1 METRINSNHS
11 RIHYEN
17 FSCHTVHSSFK
28 RTESLNSSHTNSPL
42 QKEEGLNRTV
52 GVWGLSANIVNLTV
66 GGGIFILPAIVA
78 AGLGSASIAAYLFCG
93 FLIALVMLCFTE
105 VGSKV
110 TDSGGAY
117 TYIESAFGRYAGFL
131 AANLFIVSALT
142 AGAAIANA
150 IFEILASFIPVMG
163 SGWARITF
171 LLVLFGG
178 LAWINVIGMKS
189 GMRVIVF
196 STMAKLI
203 PLLLLV
209 LIGWKDVTGSNLIW
223 ESLPSVKSVGEMS
236 LILFF
241 AFFGAETALSI
252 GGEVKNPKKTIPKAI
267 FIGVSGIL
275 ILYMLIQTVSLGVM
289 GDSLADFQANPL
301 AEVGSRIFG
310 PAGLTFITLGA
321 AVSMIGLVSGIITNL
336 PRVIFAGAR
345 DGVIPPAILA
355 RVHPKYITPHIAI
368 ILYSSVSFLLASV
381 GEIKALMIA
390 SSGAIL
396 LVYLGVA
403 LSVVRLR
410 QLQPVDPGSF
420 TIPGGYLVPAAASLV
435 ILWFLSHLTGPEAI
449 GMAVLVAVL
458 TGVFFGMQLI
468 RSRAADQLVELSEPK
483 PMK

>member
-1 METRINSNHS
+1 MNPSTNHA
-11 RIHYEN
+11 
-17 FSCHTVHSSFK
+17 TLSSD
-28 RTESLNSSHTNSPL
+28 
-42 QKEEGLNRTV
+42 GLKRTV

-131 AANLFIVSALT
+131 AANLFIVAALT

-150 IFEILASFIPVMG
+150 IFEIMVSFIPVLA
-163 SGWARITF
+163 SGWTRITF

-178 LAWINVIGMKS
+178 LSWINVIGMRS

-203 PLLLLV
+203 PLLMLV

-301 AEVGSRIFG
+301 AEVGNRIFG

-368 ILYSSVSFLLASV
+368 ILYSLVSFLLASV

-390 SSGAIL
+390 SSGATL

-435 ILWFLSHLTGPEAI
+435 ILWFLSHLTGQEAI
-449 GMAVLVAVL
+449 GMAILVAVL
-458 TGVFFGMQLI
+458 SGVFFGMQWV
-468 RSRAADQLVELSEPK
+468 RARVEVHPEKLSAGEQIT
-483 PMK
+483 

>member
-1 METRINSNHS
+1 LNPSANHA
-11 RIHYEN
+11 
-17 FSCHTVHSSFK
+17 TLSSD
-28 RTESLNSSHTNSPL
+28 
-42 QKEEGLNRTV
+42 GLKRTV
-52 GVWGLSANIVNLTV
+52 GVWGLSANIVNLTI

-93 FLIALVMLCFTE
+93 FLIALVMLCFAE

-142 AGAAIANA
+142 ASAAVANA
-150 IFEILASFIPVMG
+150 IFEILASFVPVMG
-163 SGWARITF
+163 SGWARVTF

-178 LAWINVIGMKS
+178 LAWINVIGIKS
-189 GMRVIVF
+189 GMRVVLF
-196 STMAKLI
+196 TTTAKLI

-241 AFFGAETALSI
+241 AFIGAETGLSI
-252 GGEVKNPKKTIPKAI
+252 GGEVKNPKKTIPKAV
-267 FIGVSGIL
+267 FIGVSGVL

-289 GDSLADFQANPL
+289 GDALADFQANPL
-301 AEVGSRIFG
+301 AEVGNRIFG
-310 PAGLTFITLGA
+310 PVGLTLITLGA
-321 AVSMIGLVSGIITNL
+321 AISMFGTVSGTNTNL
-336 PRVIFAGAR
+336 PRVLFAGAR

-355 RVHPKYITPHIAI
+355 RIHPKYITPHVAI
-368 ILYSSVSFLLASV
+368 ILYSLVSFLLASV

-420 TIPGGYLVPAAASLV
+420 TIPGGYTVPAAASLV
-435 ILWFLSHLTGPEAI
+435 ILWFLSHLTGQEAI
-449 GMAVLVAVL
+449 GMAILVAVL
-458 TGVFFGMQLI
+458 TGVFFGMQWI
-468 RSRAADQLVELSEPK
+468 RARVKVHPEKRSAG
-483 PMK
+483 

>member
-1 METRINSNHS
+1 MNPSKTH
-11 RIHYEN
+11 
-17 FSCHTVHSSFK
+17 
-28 RTESLNSSHTNSPL
+28 SPL
-42 QKEEGLNRTV
+42 QKEDGLNRTV

-93 FLIALVMLCFTE
+93 FLIALVMLCFAE

-117 TYIESAFGRYAGFL
+117 TYIESAFGKYAGFL
-131 AANLFIVSALT
+131 TANLFIVSAF
-142 AGAAIANA
+142 AADAAIANA
-150 IFEILASFIPVMG
+150 IVEILASFVPVMG
-163 SGWARITF
+163 SGWARIIF
-171 LLVLFGG
+171 MLVLFGS
-178 LAWINVIGMKS
+178 LAMINVIGIKS
-189 GMRVIVF
+189 GIRVVLF
-196 STMAKLI
+196 TTTAKLI

-209 LIGWKDVTGSNLIW
+209 LIGWKDVTGSNLVW

-241 AFFGAETALSI
+241 AFIGAETGLSI
-252 GGEVKNPKKTIPKAI
+252 GGEVKNPKKTIPKAV
-267 FIGVSGIL
+267 FIGVSGVL

-289 GDSLADFQANPL
+289 GDALADFQANPL
-301 AEVGSRIFG
+301 AEVGNRIFG
-310 PAGLTFITLGA
+310 PVGITLITLGA
-321 AVSMIGLVSGIITNL
+321 AVSMFGTVSGTNTNL

-355 RVHPKYITPHIAI
+355 RVHPKYITPHVAI
-368 ILYSSVSFLLASV
+368 ILYSLVSFLLASV

-403 LSVVRLR
+403 LSVVKLR
-410 QLQPVDPGSF
+410 KLQPVDPGSF

-435 ILWFLSHLTGPEAI
+435 ILWFLSHLTGQEAI
-449 GMAVLVAVL
+449 GMAILVAVL
-458 TGVFFGMQLI
+458 TGVFFGMQWI
-468 RSRAADQLVELSEPK
+468 RARVEVHPEKISGLNQIK
-483 PMK
+483 